1 MLRKQYFSQ
10 SNSFHGQQFIR
21 EVKEK
26 PKKREQKKKKKK
38 KVKIE
43 TTQQSKSILNMAT
56 LVLNHTLSS
65 LNHGLSLKYISKFS
79 NLMTADKIKE
89 IVLPSR

>member
-38 KVKIE
+38 KK
-43 TTQQSKSILNMAT
+43 
-56 LVLNHTLSS
+56 
-65 LNHGLSLKYISKFS
+65 
-79 NLMTADKIKE
+79 
-89 IVLPSR
+89 